1 MERTARAYL
10 DGFATARLV
19 LEQDA
24 FTVEEILDSLEPYSQ
39 AEEGLGPWKRGY
51 RAAVRSAFG
60 R

>member
-1 MERTARAYL
+1 MERTAYL

-19 LEQDA
+19 LEQDS
-24 FTVEEILDSLEPYSQ
+24 FTVREILESLEAESE